1 MNPAKRGITYC
12 YSVLLSLPK
21 HERFDPPFA
30 LSLSK
35 GRRFA
40 QHRLCRSMN
49 DIRNMTFYEFIIIKE
64 EKILLK
70 QEFVKVDPFY
80 PG

>member
-1 MNPAKRGITYC
+1 MSA
-12 YSVLLSLPK
+12 S
-21 HERFDPPFA
+21 FDFAQDIRKQPFA

-49 DIRNMTFYEFIIIKE
+49 DIRNMTFYEFINNIQCKMVSENNKKE
-64 EKILLK
+64 VESFLRNG
-70 QEFVKVDPFY
+70 PWSA
-80 PG
+80 

>member
-1 MNPAKRGITYC
+1 
-12 YSVLLSLPK
+12 
-21 HERFDPPFA
+21 
-30 LSLSK
+30 
-35 GRRFA
+35 
-40 QHRLCRSMN
+40 MN